1 MRTLIIIALVI
12 IALVLV
18 GLAVKID
25 FRLSSGPYDP
35 ESEARAAVIREM
47 GIKATAQALDHA
59 RALAIIE
66 EQKARESAALTV
78 KTRGNLAALAT
89 ITAGGLA
96 GLALGALA
104 GLLGWL
110 VVNVAK
116 RAKNPPA
123 LTLTPHVAIVRDPG
137 GQLRILDLL
146 TGANY
151 GLLADRAGDPLR
163 AENLTRIEISRNLAN
178 QAGEMEVIPAAI
190 PYPQAVQAHE
200 LEGAEL

>member
-59 RALAIIE
+59 RALAAIKENE
-66 EQKARESAALTV
+66 EKEAAAV
-78 KTRGNLAALAT
+78 AIATRRNLAGIAT

-110 VVNVAK
+110 GVEVIRRSRTPA
-116 RAKNPPA
+116 A
-123 LTLTPHVAIVRDPG
+123 LTIAPHIAIIRDPG
-137 GQLRILDLL
+137 GSLRVLDVL

-151 GLLADRAGDPLR
+151 ALLGDRQPDKLR
-163 AENLTRIEISRNLAN
+163 AENLARIEISRNLAN
-178 QAGEMEVIPAAI
+178 QAGQMEILPAI
-190 PYPQAVQAHE
+190 R
-200 LEGAEL
+200 AELPQEMSEHENL